1 MMDVAGTS
9 AWEMWK
15 QEQLNSGQPL
25 FEEEEKVKMLEEAR
39 VLGKSPLPPS
49 WQEWKRAR
57 DDEVQR
63 NIEADSIIPPEP
75 PVPLVRPG
83 TILP

>member
-1 MMDVAGTS
+1 MDVAGTS
-9 AWEMWK
+9 AWETWK
-15 QEQLNSGQPL
+15 QEQINSGKPL
-25 FEEEEKVKMLEEAR
+25 FEEEEKVQMSEEAR
-39 VLGKSPLPPS
+39 VLRKSSLPPS
-49 WQEWKRAR
+49 WQEWKRK
-57 DDEVQR
+57 DEVRR